1 MRVPRLLVPASRGR
15 AARSDGARILLGLSA
30 LSSLP
35 TFGGVLMS
43 LPKGVAKADNGA
55 IFMLRERDELEGW
68 TDAQLRERLRFVR
81 AYTDPESAG
90 VAFLR
95 SDVRLIAMRE
105 RRALVFEIDRR
116 VTLARELAKS
126 HNNNDR
132 KDTT

>member
-1 MRVPRLLVPASRGR
+1 
-15 AARSDGARILLGLSA
+15 
-30 LSSLP
+30 
-35 TFGGVLMS
+35 MS